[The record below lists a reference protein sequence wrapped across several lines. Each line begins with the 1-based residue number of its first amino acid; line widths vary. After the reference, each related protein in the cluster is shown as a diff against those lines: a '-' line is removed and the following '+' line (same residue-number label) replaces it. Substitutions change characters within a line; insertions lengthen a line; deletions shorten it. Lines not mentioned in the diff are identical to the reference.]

1 LRGRDIKRY
10 SYEWAHLYIISTFPS
25 LNIDIEKYPSVKTH
39 LLSFG
44 MERLEQTGRTYTING
59 EKITARK
66 KTHNKWFETQDQI
79 GYWED
84 FSKPK
89 IVWGE
94 ISDKTK
100 FALDKE
106 GAFYT
111 EATTFLMTGTKLSYL
126 VCFLNSALSE
136 YLFSKIGTT
145 TGVGTIRWKKFTI
158 EQLPVPTVTKDQEEV
173 FEKLLA
179 GEVDKKAIDR
189 AVCELCQLTEEEVA
203 FINDFVR

>member
-10 SYEWAHLYIISTFPS
+10 GFDWAGLYLISMHNGIPEKGIPE
-25 LNIDIEKYPSVKTH
+25 IDIAKYPVVKQH
-39 LLSFG
+39 LDCYWKQIKQRADQGATPYHLRSCA
-44 MERLEQTGRTYTING
+44 YT
-59 EKITARK
+59 
-66 KTHNKWFETQDQI
+66 
-79 GYWED
+79 ED

-158 EQLPVPTVTKDQEEV
+158 EQLPVPTVTKDQEGV

-179 GEVDKKAIDR
+179 GEADKKAIDR